1 MLQPQMRRIDYGNNV
16 AQRTL
21 CVLVLDV
28 SGSMALRS
36 SEGNNKRR
44 IDMLNEG
51 IKAFH
56 KDLIND
62 ETARNR
68 IRLAIIIVG
77 GPNDRAE
84 VMMDWTDA
92 IDFMPITFRENGLTP
107 LGQGMLLA
115 LNIIETERCHLRDS
129 GINYTRPWIMAMS
142 DGLPTDS
149 TDVWQAAVQQCQM
162 AEDERKC
169 IIYPIAIDAG
179 AQELAMLRKLSK
191 LTPPVHMKSAKFNEF
206 FNWLSASLVTMSQ
219 SSPGQTVQLGSISPW
234 ATVQS

>member
-1 MLQPQMRRIDYGNNV
+1 MLQPQMRPIDYGNNV

-51 IKAFH
+51 IKAFYD
-56 KDLIND
+56 DLISD

-77 GPNDRAE
+77 GPNDTAE
-84 VMMDWTDA
+84 IMMSWTDA

-115 LNIIETERCHLRDS
+115 LGMIEKERCHLRDS

-142 DGLPTDS
+142 DGLPTDPI
-149 TDVWQAAVQQCQM
+149 DVWQSAVQQCQM

-179 AQELAMLRKLSK
+179 AQELAMLRNLSK
-191 LTPPVHMKSAKFNEF
+191 LTPPVHMKSAKFKKF

>member
-51 IKAFH
+51 IKAFYE
-56 KDLIND
+56 DLIDD

-68 IRLAIIIVG
+68 VRLAIIIVG
-77 GPNDRAE
+77 GPNDTAE

-115 LNIIETERCHLRDS
+115 LNIIEEERCHLRDS
-129 GINYTRPWIMAMS
+129 GISYTRPWIMAMS
-142 DGLPTDS
+142 DGLPTDP
-149 TDVWQAAVQQCQM
+149 TDIWQAAVQQCQM

-179 AQELAMLRKLSK
+179 TQELAMLRKLSK
-191 LTPPVHMKSAKFNEF
+191 LTPPVHMKSAKFKQF

-219 SSPGQTVQLGSISPW
+219 SSPGQSVQLGSISPW